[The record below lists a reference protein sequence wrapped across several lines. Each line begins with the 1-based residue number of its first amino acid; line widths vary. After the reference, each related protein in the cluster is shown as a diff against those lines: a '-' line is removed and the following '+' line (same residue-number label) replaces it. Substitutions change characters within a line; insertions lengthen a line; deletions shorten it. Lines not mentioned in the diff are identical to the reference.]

1 VFVAVRTISA
11 CLVAFSTAAALWPLA
26 ALAHQE
32 RPAHFPPGTGSVP
45 TYRTAGPRLLVCGDD
60 PTDLEHRIAGFTA
73 PLATSNRQLFQECQR
88 DGYRNL
94 QEAVDAVRQ
103 PGTNILILPGLYQ
116 EMPSLAPGPP
126 ECAKLKAPRSRM
138 GSLILSYEQQR
149 SCPHLQNLV
158 GIFGV
163 RDLQIEGTGAGPG
176 DVVID
181 AQFQKLNAIRADR
194 SDGIYFRNFTAER
207 TTFNAVYVLE
217 TDGFVID
224 RLVGRWNTEYG
235 FLSFASDHGLFENC
249 EAYGNGDSGV
259 YPGGT
264 SDINRDRGYAV
275 PRYAIEVT
283 GCHSHHNA
291 LGYSGTGGDSVWA
304 HDNVFDANQ
313 GGVSMDSLFPNHP
326 GLPQNHAL
334 FEHNVI
340 ASNNTN
346 YYPYVRDGTCDKPYS
361 TRGIEQGVVCPG
373 PPVPVGVGVIVAG
386 GDYDQFRNNWVYDNW
401 QGGFILL
408 WAPGAVRGDFSS
420 GAQENTSNFNRFT
433 ANHLGSD
440 SSGHRLPN
448 GIDFWW
454 DGQGQGNCWDA
465 SSSAGSDPIAL
476 PSCTGQVAGGGRL
489 LADPNK
495 LLLVADCSN
504 YSLADRNLPALCGW
518 WDTPAKP
525 GVFAPQLGTVK
536 VIVPGLQLLILL
548 LLAIALFRRSQR
560 GLTQAWLFG
569 GVVFGALLVLG
580 SAQELR
586 ILAVAGA
593 VLLGTWLLAL
603 ARFQPGLSRGLRLL
617 TLALG
622 ITLLAEAIDGGWAT
636 IPLLPVGPV
645 WIRLLL
651 EVAWIASMAAMLR
664 GGSARQPFRG
674 APVAG
679 AAVRTSPN
687 LLDA

>member
-11 CLVAFSTAAALWPLA
+11 CLMAFSTAAALWPVA

-60 PTDLEHRIAGFTA
+60 PSDLEHRIAGFTA

-126 ECAKLKAPRSRM
+126 ECANLKAPRSRM

-149 SCPHLQNLV
+149 SCPHMQNLV

-283 GCHSHHNA
+283 GCHSHHNT

-304 HDNVFDANQ
+304 HDNVFDQNQ

-361 TRGIEQGVVCPG
+361 ARGIEQGVVCPG

-408 WAPGAVRGDFSS
+408 WAPGAVRGDFSL

-433 ANHLGSD
+433 ANHLGTD
-440 SSGHRLPN
+440 RSGHRLPN
-448 GIDFWW
+448 GVDFWW
-454 DGQGQGNCWDA
+454 DGQGRGNCWDA

-476 PSCTGQVAGGGRL
+476 PSCAGPVSGGGRL
-489 LADPNK
+489 LSDPNK

-560 GLTQAWLFG
+560 GLTQAWLFS
-569 GVVFGALLVLG
+569 GVVAGALLVLG
-580 SAQELR
+580 SAQDLR

-645 WIRLLL
+645 WFRLLL

-674 APVAG
+674 APAAG
-679 AAVRTSPN
+679 AAARTSPESP
-687 LLDA
+687 